1 MGVGRLRFME
11 GLTMRISG
19 KTLVALTLALGLAA
33 CGSPPEDK
41 AADSAGTE
49 TAAAPA
55 ASESAAATTAAADAK
70 PAAFAQCA
78 ACHSVEPG
86 KHGVGPSLAGVF
98 GTKSGDIPGYAFSE
112 AMKTAGLT
120 WDEATLDE
128 YLTAPMKKVPGTK
141 MTFAGISDPAARKE
155 VIAYL
160 KTLK

>member
-1 MGVGRLRFME
+1 
-11 GLTMRISG
+11 MRISG
-19 KTLVALTLALGLAA
+19 KTVVALTLALGLAA

-49 TAAAPA
+49 TAAPAAA
-55 ASESAAATTAAADAK
+55 ASETAAATTAAADAK

-86 KHGVGPSLAGVF
+86 KHGVGPSLAGVY
-98 GTKSGDIPGYAFSE
+98 GTKSGEIAGYAFSE
-112 AMKTAGLT
+112 AMKKAGIT
-120 WDEATLDE
+120 WDDATLDE

-141 MTFAGISDPAARKE
+141 MTFAGLSDPAARKE
-155 VIAYL
+155 VIEYI